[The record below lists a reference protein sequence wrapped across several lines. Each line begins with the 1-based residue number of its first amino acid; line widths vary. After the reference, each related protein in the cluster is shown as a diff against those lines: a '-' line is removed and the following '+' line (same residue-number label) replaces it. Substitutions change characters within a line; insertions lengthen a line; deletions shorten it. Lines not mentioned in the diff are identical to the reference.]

1 MPAAAALPT
10 VTFADGTR
18 VPALG
23 QGTWR
28 MGDDAARA
36 PAEAQALALGL
47 DLGMTVVDTAEMY
60 GDGGAERVVA
70 RALEGRRDEAFVI
83 SKVYP
88 HNAGSKALV
97 AACERSLA
105 RLRTD
110 RIDLYLLHWR
120 GPTPLAETVA
130 GFEALRTAGKIVRW
144 GVSNFARSD
153 MEELAAVPGGANCAA
168 NQVLWHLRER
178 GIEWDLVPWMR
189 ARRMPVIAYSPLA
202 EGALARDRR
211 LGTIAAAAGLSA
223 APLALAWLLAQPDT
237 LVIPQSSRP
246 AHVRANRAAAA
257 VGLAA
262 ATRAQID
269 AAFPPPSGPSPL
281 AVI

>member
-1 MPAAAALPT
+1 MAAATLLPT
-10 VTFADGTR
+10 VTFTDGTH

-28 MGDDAARA
+28 MGDDPARA

-70 RALEGRRDEAFVI
+70 RALAGRRDEAFVI

-88 HNAGSKALV
+88 HNAGRKALV

-130 GFEALRTAGKIVRW
+130 GFEALRAAGKIVRW
-144 GVSNFARSD
+144 GVSNFARAD
-153 MEELAAVPGGANCAA
+153 LEELAAVPGGAHCAA
-168 NQVLWHLRER
+168 NQVLWHLCER

-211 LGTIAAAAGLSA
+211 LKAIAASTDLTAAQ
-223 APLALAWLLAQPDT
+223 LALAWLLAQPQT
-237 LVIPQSSRP
+237 LVIPQSSQP

-257 VGLAA
+257 TALPA
-262 ATRAQID
+262 ATRAQLD